1 MTVLLVSLDYI
12 LPVIPKYRT
21 ASYHGRKFFVFVRT
35 MLALTLLRFV
45 PTIRMQTIGMYGLFA
60 CVWSGGFNEPDRPQS
75 LVVHTNGDPSL
86 RILDFISM
94 EDSLGIQVW
103 HAGSSSSEPGILE
116 QCCENWLSQDERVRA
131 DRFRI
136 ATSRNQHV
144 VGRGMARRLLGREQ
158 IDPCLI
164 AFAIEKNGKPYVSQP
179 VEARRAFNIAHTDG
193 LVMCGIDSQSDDL
206 LGVDVEKLDR
216 RTDPALAKRY
226 FSKPEID
233 HLENCASET
242 DRRNTFLKIWTL
254 KEAFI
259 KALGTGL
266 QTPLADFAFE
276 KIESAEPEIRFL
288 NPKLESGMHWSFLS
302 IEPRPGYVAAV
313 ALGTN
318 SARTSTEV
326 TLRRFEELL

>member
-1 MTVLLVSLDYI
+1 MKTGLVRMS
-12 LPVIPKYRT
+12 
-21 ASYHGRKFFVFVRT
+21 GFVRT
-35 MLALTLLRFV
+35 DFVLL
-45 PTIRMQTIGMYGLFA
+45 PL
-60 CVWSGGFNEPDRPQS
+60 
-75 LVVHTNGDPSL
+75 LVT
-86 RILDFISM
+86 SM
-94 EDSLGIQVW
+94 S
-103 HAGSSSSEPGILE
+103 
-116 QCCENWLSQDERVRA
+116 
-131 DRFRI
+131 
-136 ATSRNQHV
+136 
-144 VGRGMARRLLGREQ
+144 VGRGLGRRLLGREQ

>member
-1 MTVLLVSLDYI
+1 
-12 LPVIPKYRT
+12 
-21 ASYHGRKFFVFVRT
+21 
-35 MLALTLLRFV
+35 
-45 PTIRMQTIGMYGLFA
+45 
-60 CVWSGGFNEPDRPQS
+60 
-75 LVVHTNGDPSL
+75 
-86 RILDFISM
+86 M
-94 EDSLGIQVW
+94 EDSPSIQVW
-103 HAGSSSSEPGILE
+103 HASSSSSEPGILE
-116 QCCENWLSQDERVRA
+116 RCCENWLSQDERVRA

-179 VEARRAFNIAHTDG
+179 AEARRAFNIAHTDG

-216 RTDPALAKRY
+216 RTDPALAGRY

-233 HLENCASET
+233 YLQKCVSET

-259 KALGTGL
+259 KAIGTGL

-276 KIESAEPEIRFL
+276 NIESTNPSIRML
-288 NPKLESGMHWSFLS
+288 NPKLESETQWSFLS
-302 IEPRPGYVAAV
+302 IEPRPGYVGAV
-313 ALGTN
+313 AIGAN
-318 SARTSTEV
+318 SVRKSTEV

>member
-1 MTVLLVSLDYI
+1 MKTGLVRMS
-12 LPVIPKYRT
+12 
-21 ASYHGRKFFVFVRT
+21 GFVRT
-35 MLALTLLRFV
+35 DFVLLPV
-45 PTIRMQTIGMYGLFA
+45 VTSM
-60 CVWSGGFNEPDRPQS
+60 S
-75 LVVHTNGDPSL
+75 LVAEWRG
-86 RILDFISM
+86 
-94 EDSLGIQVW
+94 DSLDVSKST
-103 HAGSSSSEPGILE
+103 HASSP
-116 QCCENWLSQDERVRA
+116 SQ
-131 DRFRI
+131 
-136 ATSRNQHV
+136 SK
-144 VGRGMARRLLGREQ
+144 
-158 IDPCLI
+158 
-164 AFAIEKNGKPYVSQP
+164 KNGKPYVSQP

-318 SARTSTEV
+318 SARNEYRGHPPAVSKNFFDHC
-326 TLRRFEELL
+326 RGDHWSRHA

>member
-1 MTVLLVSLDYI
+1 MVYTD
-12 LPVIPKYRT
+12 
-21 ASYHGRKFFVFVRT
+21 
-35 MLALTLLRFV
+35 
-45 PTIRMQTIGMYGLFA
+45 
-60 CVWSGGFNEPDRPQS
+60 
-75 LVVHTNGDPSL
+75 GDSSL

-94 EDSLGIQVW
+94 EDFPGIQVW

-116 QCCENWLSQDERVRA
+116 QCCENWLSQDERARA

-179 VEARRAFNIAHTDG
+179 AEARRPFNIAHTDG
-193 LVMCGIDSQSDDL
+193 LVMCGIHSQCDDL
-206 LGVDVEKLDR
+206 LGVDVEKLGR

-233 HLENCASET
+233 HLETCVSET
-242 DRRNTFLKIWTL
+242 DQRNTFLKIWTL

-259 KALGTGL
+259 KAIGTGL
-266 QTPLADFAFE
+266 QTPLADFAFD

-288 NPKLESGMHWSFLS
+288 NPKLESKTRWSFLS
-302 IEPRPGYVAAV
+302 IEPRPGYVGAV
-313 ALGTN
+313 AVGANSARAN

-326 TLRRFEELL
+326 KLRRFEELL

>member
-1 MTVLLVSLDYI
+1 MTELLASLDYI

-21 ASYHGRKFFVFVRT
+21 ASYHGRKHFVFVRT
-35 MLALTLLRFV
+35 MLALPLLRLV
-45 PTIRMQTIGMYGLFA
+45 LTITMQTVGMQAAFA
-60 CVWSGGFNEPDRPQS
+60 RSCSDGFKEADGPSS
-75 LVVHTNGDPSL
+75 LVVHRNGDSSL
-86 RILDFISM
+86 STLDFISM
-94 EDSLGIQVW
+94 EDYSGIQVW

-179 VEARRAFNIAHTDG
+179 VEARRSFNIAHTDG
-193 LVMCGIDSQSDDL
+193 LVMCGIDSHSHDL
-206 LGVDVEKLDR
+206 LGVDVEKLGR

-226 FSKPEID
+226 FSKPEVE
-233 HLENCASET
+233 HLERCVAET
-242 DRRNTFLKIWTL
+242 DRRNKFLKIWTL

-259 KALGTGL
+259 KAIGTGL
-266 QTPLADFAFE
+266 QTPLADFAFD

-288 NPKLESGMHWSFLS
+288 NPKLESETRWSFVS
-302 IEPRPGYVAAV
+302 IEPRPGYVGAV
-313 ALGTN
+313 ALGAN
-318 SARTSTEV
+318 SARASTEV